1 MERLGDQDQDI
12 TKDVVVEAFEHWSLQ
27 VFDIFSR
34 SAKSGRRFPISPRPA
49 LFFPTQ
55 FEAGMTYEEQA
66 GDNNRV
72 KLFAQTRFGNDL
84 FEVQPNTYQICLA
97 GLIYH

>member
-1 MERLGDQDQDI
+1 
-12 TKDVVVEAFEHWSLQ
+12 
-27 VFDIFSR
+27 
-34 SAKSGRRFPISPRPA
+34 
-49 LFFPTQ
+49 
-55 FEAGMTYEEQA
+55 MTYEEQA